1 MRININLASQKYE
14 DAGEFYARW
23 GTALGLILIVT
34 LGLLFLSW
42 RYYQFTAGARKR
54 IDQLH
59 EKIAHLD
66 QERAHAEAVLNRPEN
81 QDVRDQS
88 RFWND
93 LIDQKSFSWTRLLS
107 DLEKIMPKRA
117 YVESVQ
123 PTITTDKRLQ
133 LRLMIIGEKLDDAE
147 ELVKKMEHSEHF
159 RGTYIDS
166 ETPHSQT
173 TGGPMVAEFVVITF
187 YVPAASAQQQRTNTS
202 PTPGKKGIS
211 HDAET
216 VPNVREGAS

>member
-23 GTALGLILIVT
+23 GTALGLVLIVT

-42 RYYQFTAGARKR
+42 HYYQLTAGARKR

-59 EKIAHLD
+59 ERIAHLD
-66 QERAHAEAVLNRPEN
+66 EQRAHGEAVLNRPEN

-93 LIDQKSFSWTRLLS
+93 VIDQKSFSWTRLLS

-117 YVESVQ
+117 YLESVQ
-123 PTITTDKRLQ
+123 PAITTDKRLQ
-133 LRLMIIGEKLDDAE
+133 LRLMIAGEKIDDAVD
-147 ELVKKMEHSEHF
+147 LVKKMEHSEHF
-159 RGTYIDS
+159 RGTYIGA
-166 ETPHSQT
+166 ETPAHSTT
-173 TGGPMVAEFVVITF
+173 TGGAPISEFEVFT
-187 YVPAASAQQQRTNTS
+187 YYAPAGSLQQRTAASTKS
-202 PTPGKKGIS
+202 GKV
-211 HDAET
+211 AENEGES
-216 VPNVREGAS
+216 NVRQGGP

>member
-23 GTALGLILIVT
+23 GTALGLVLIVT

-42 RYYQFTAGARKR
+42 HYYQLSAGARKR
-54 IDQLH
+54 IDKLH
-59 EKIAHLD
+59 ERIAHLD
-66 QERAHAEAVLNRPEN
+66 QERAHGQAVLNRPEN

-93 LIDQKSFSWTRLLS
+93 LIDQKLFSWTRLLS

-117 YVESVQ
+117 YLESVQ

-133 LRLMIIGEKLDDAE
+133 LRLMIAGEKLDDAID
-147 ELVKKMEHSEHF
+147 LVKKMEHSEHF
-159 RGTYIDS
+159 RGTYIGG
-166 ETPHSQT
+166 ETPAHSTT
-173 TGGPMVAEFVVITF
+173 TGSAPISEFEVFTYYAPAGSLQQHTTASTKSGNAAE
-187 YVPAASAQQQRTNTS
+187 NE
-202 PTPGKKGIS
+202 
-211 HDAET
+211 AES
-216 VPNVREGAS
+216 NVRQGAS